1 MWSTCFSVFLSCCCS
16 KLEHLCV
23 RFLSWKHFLIGS
35 FSIVLFLSHTPNF
48 QIVVPT
54 SFYLHC
60 CALLHLQILLLKVKA
75 SLRRYF
81 LEKKNQCQGALV
93 MGSTPLQEEGL
104 DQIDWDPFR
113 SRAFTCSLNFV
124 VHSGFSF
131 LFFLFFF
138 NTLKSKADLQWW
150 LIFLHNTWFV
160 FLAQIFKSWNKSGL
174 NISLRK
180 RRK

>member
-35 FSIVLFLSHTPNF
+35 FSIVLFLSHTPNS

-81 LEKKNQCQGALV
+81 LEKKTNVRVLWWWEVHLCRRRGWIRLTGIHSDPELLPAPWTLW
-93 MGSTPLQEEGL
+93 STVG
-104 DQIDWDPFR
+104 
-113 SRAFTCSLNFV
+113 
-124 VHSGFSF
+124 F
-131 LFFLFFF
+131 LFFSFFSF
-138 NTLKSKADLQWW
+138 STLLSPRQIYNGGLSFSTIHGLCFWLKSSNLET
-150 LIFLHNTWFV
+150 NR
-160 FLAQIFKSWNKSGL
+160 G
-174 NISLRK
+174 
-180 RRK
+180 